1 MFLIILLVPPL
12 AVIYVCRGCDE
23 IIYTFNRVG
32 QDSFGLPTPS
42 ELRGRVSARCPKCG
56 RGLGAP
62 GINDII
68 IVRRGES
75 RKILKRVAVS

>member
-1 MFLIILLVPPL
+1 M

-23 IIYTFNRVG
+23 VIYTFNRVG

-42 ELRGRVSARCPKCG
+42 ELRGRAYVRCPKCG
-56 RGLGAP
+56 RELGTP

-75 RKILKRVAVS
+75 RKILKRLPVS